1 MSLLSAS
8 VSVDTTVSRTSSI
21 MEVTIS
27 HAMADSLI
35 DIMDEDSDGDL
46 EESDDVSWL

>member
-1 MSLLSAS
+1 
-8 VSVDTTVSRTSSI
+8 